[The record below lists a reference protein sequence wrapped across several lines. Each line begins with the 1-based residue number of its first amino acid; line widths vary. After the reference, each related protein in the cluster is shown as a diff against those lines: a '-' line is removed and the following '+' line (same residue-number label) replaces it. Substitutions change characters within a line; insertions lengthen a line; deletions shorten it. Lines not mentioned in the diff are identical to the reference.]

1 MNTVPTG
8 GAIGR
13 RQRILAAAADL
24 FAREAYAVVQMD
36 DIARAAQ
43 VAKPTLYRHFGTKE
57 ALFSEAVASSLGELK
72 TEALRISAGDASPVE
87 RFRELVHLMGHRI
100 GRLKALVREAE
111 SGGSH
116 LGERGRAV
124 IRRELRAVRSVIAD
138 VIGEG
143 VATGS
148 FAAVDPGFAARIV
161 LGAVRM
167 AADAAGTQSAGS
179 VADLLLNGLARN
191 SSTTPQAMP

>member
-1 MNTVPTG
+1 MSTIPAG
-8 GAIGR
+8 WIER
-13 RQRILAAAADL
+13 RRRILTAAGDL

-36 DIARAAQ
+36 EIARAAG

-57 ALFSEAVASSLGELK
+57 ALFAEAVGASLGDLK
-72 TEALRISAGDASPVE
+72 AEARRIADGKTSPVE
-87 RFRELVHLMGHRI
+87 RFRELVHVLSSRI

-116 LGERGRAV
+116 LGDRGRAV
-124 IRRELRAVRSVIAD
+124 IRHELRGVRAVIAG

-143 VATGS
+143 VAAGDI
-148 FAAVDPGFAARIV
+148 APVDPDLAARIV

-167 AADAAGTQSAGS
+167 TSGAASTHVAGS
-179 VADLLLNGLARN
+179 VADLLLNGLAGSPSHTRQ
-191 SSTTPQAMP
+191 STP